1 MTAFSEQVIKYD
13 TELIERW
20 GSDIEKIQPHC
31 FNAGLPEPTF
41 EEYQGFQVMFR
52 KHVYDEEYLRSLNLN
67 LNKRQ
72 IKGMMYVKEEGLITN
87 TL

>member
-1 MTAFSEQVIKYD
+1 
-13 TELIERW
+13 
-20 GSDIEKIQPHC
+20 
-31 FNAGLPEPTF
+31 
-41 EEYQGFQVMFR
+41 MFR
-52 KHVYDEEYLRSLNLN
+52 KHVYDEEYLRSLN